1 MEPLEK
7 SKIKQLNEMS
17 RKRMLTSLPHRYFC
31 ESQDFANKNATEIDD
46 KSSLMMGFDEINKR
60 EMVDDLFYGFDEMMT
75 FEYKTICLIGRYP
88 YWSAFRKYLSHLH
101 ILSGS
106 SSDLPL
112 ERYISHLLMAVPV
125 PKPGGQYILLPL
137 PAIASPMVL
146 GLPPLKDLP
155 LLDLSYRR
163 LFGCLDVPTVVA
175 IVLGFLA
182 LERKVIIM
190 SAYPS
195 LVSDVCELLR
205 SLLFPFDLCAPYV
218 PRLTEPFM
226 SCLNFPG
233 AIFVGIHDDGSSKG
247 LAASVRQNIPE
258 DSFIVDLDTGDIDCA
273 GDRLELLKECWEIIP
288 SQARSSLVEEIEAL
302 CQDARIEPG
311 QEPTGPA
318 IEAALDIA
326 DVTFAP
332 VFDGDSY
339 IQFDDRAVRDSF
351 LRFFCFVLRGY
362 ERFLMVPDIDFLVS
376 GNEWFDSKG
385 FLSITEKQSRGRFLQ
400 SFVTTQLFQS
410 FIQRRTEASDVHCL
424 LFDEC
429 LHEYNSSQ
437 EPYGRLVESKDLGES
452 SKGSMPKYDLLV
464 DQCAAEMTSS
474 IVEGEES
481 SADASTLT
489 PIDMEGFMINNSGD
503 LVTAPSKKNLPSN
516 SRYVYCLDGHPHF
529 PQELDTEMFYPH
541 EPAVLTTDFDSTP
554 VPILTRSDRERDVS
568 NMRKNTAVSR
578 RGVQR
583 QRRCLFQL
591 PKLLVSSESVTLP

>member
-17 RKRMLTSLPHRYFC
+17 RKRMLTSLPHRFFC
-31 ESQDFANKNATEIDD
+31 ESQDFANKNVTEIDD
-46 KSSLMMGFDEINKR
+46 KSSLMMGFDEMNKR

-233 AIFVGIHDDGSSKG
+233 AIFVGIHDDGSPKG
-247 LAASVRQNIPE
+247 LAASVRRNIPE

-288 SQARSSLVEEIEAL
+288 SQARSSLVEEIETI
-302 CQDARIEPG
+302 CQDANIEPG
-311 QEPTGPA
+311 QEPSGPA

-332 VFDGDSY
+332 VFDGDNY
-339 IQFDDRAVRDSF
+339 IQLDDRAVRDSF
-351 LRFFCFVLRGY
+351 LRFFCFVLSGY

-400 SFVTTQLFQS
+400 TFVTTQLFQS

-452 SKGSMPKYDLLV
+452 SKGSMAKYDLLV

-489 PIDMEGFMINNSGD
+489 PIDIEGFMINSTGD

-554 VPILTRSDRERDVS
+554 VPILTRSDREKDVS

-591 PKLLVSSESVTLP
+591 PKLLVSSESLT